1 MQIKRIWFVS
11 HYSMPPE
18 YEQRIKT
25 QMYAHFLGQQGIDCT
40 IFSASTIHNTDINLI
55 HGKEEYVERQ
65 YGDLKFIHIR
75 CSDYS
80 KTDIKR
86 IINMEQFSYRFSRIA
101 ERYTPPD
108 VIVADTYCVSY
119 KPIYKYCK
127 RHKIPFV
134 VDVRDLWP
142 QSIVE
147 YLHFSENNPIIR
159 IMYNMERN
167 MFVNADRLIF
177 SFDGGYEYIQD
188 RKLGKL
194 ISKEK
199 VFYINNGVD
208 LEEFQKNSR
217 SYMVE
222 DADLSNPDFFKVV
235 YVGSIRK
242 VNNLG
247 LLLDAAKEISN
258 DKIKF
263 LIWGSGDE
271 LEELRMRI
279 RNEKIN
285 NVTFKGQIEKKYIP
299 YITQMADL
307 NLIHNNPAEI
317 FKYGISFNKMF
328 DYMASGKPSLT
339 TFPCKHNPAVYEGAG
354 VDVIDTTPREIAK
367 TIDYLSKSDITEYAK
382 KAKEAAQKYDY
393 KVLSMRLLEI
403 LSNIKQ

>member
-134 VDVRDLWP
+134 VDIRDLWP

-159 IMYNMERN
+159 IIYNMERN

-367 TIDYLSKSDITEYAK
+367 TIDYLSKSDLTEYAK